1 MKLAAFAVDL
11 PRQVSNLNSIA
22 ATPQVINSV
31 VFRVHWLSSDNTQNV
46 FPLGASLTMHLMFL
60 PALNVWVSSWSQFC
74 VSKLIY
80 ANLLP
85 LSSPSPFLSRS
96 LQRVCIQFAAWPS
109 AATAAQLLPWSLDVA
124 DVFFASV
131 GNVKE
136 NSLRIDHWPITALA
150 HAKVSATNS
159 GTPAPTILSRGLRME
174 NREFDGMPR
183 QVVCS
188 YVTDG
193 GWLIKCVQ
201 CEDSH
206 MELWARHNS
215 NSTVA
220 LICIESEKT
229 LRYR

>member
-22 ATPQVINSV
+22 ATPQVINVV

-46 FPLGASLTMHLMFL
+46 FPLGASLTMHLMLPPLSTCESPLDLNFVFL
-60 PALNVWVSSWSQFC
+60 
-74 VSKLIY
+74 KLIY

-85 LSSPSPFLSRS
+85 SHLPPHLSRS

-109 AATAAQLLPWSLDVA
+109 AAAAAQLLPWSLDVA

-159 GTPAPTILSRGLRME
+159 GTPVPTILSRGLRME